1 MSQEVDLGI
10 SLKMS
15 LECLLKCPLTRQD
28 HDQTGTRLGPDR
40 DQIGTRLMVQNW
52 LNNTETNKKKGITE
66 GSGKPPELPNYWVM
80 GFCEKYSYTV
90 AEVLLCGR

>member
-1 MSQEVDLGI
+1 M
-10 SLKMS
+10 
-15 LECLLKCPLTRQD
+15 TRPGPD
-28 HDQTGTRLGPDR
+28 WDQTGTSLGPEDP
-40 DQIGTRLMVQNW
+40 GSRLMVQNW